1 MRDQSAP
8 VGPVFPVPYL
18 PTLGPVHPAAV
29 TAGLWEQV
37 LANNG
42 TGRFLAHDP
51 ASRWGGTK
59 NELVLHEDAA
69 PDGRSAG
76 VAVLCR
82 RRRAVTVYHYAAE
95 IDSEREREAAAKL
108 AADHG
113 AESARLLWLTPKAP
127 PVQGQCRR
135 IWMKTL
141 SGSEPPPAE
150 QVQPLNTLPPAL
162 RATWPDFADATAGEG
177 FAALEARRR
186 NGPLDGP
193 LLVVTVSGR
202 IAGAIGP
209 MAVLPDPVGRRR
221 LLPQYFAV
229 LPGHRGQG
237 LGRAL
242 WRAAMAWGAQAGAD
256 YQLLQTELGGASD
269 RLCEDEALQVIG
281 FATAI

>member
-8 VGPVFPVPYL
+8 VGPVFPVPYV
-18 PTLGPVHPAAV
+18 PTLGPVHPEAV
-29 TAGLWEQV
+29 TAELWEQV

-42 TGRFLAHDP
+42 TGRFLPHDP
-51 ASRWGGTK
+51 ASRWGGAK
-59 NELVLHEDAA
+59 DELVLHEDAA
-69 PDGRSAG
+69 ADGRPAG

-82 RRRAVTVYHYAAE
+82 RRRALTVHHYAAE
-95 IDSEREREAAAKL
+95 IDVEQEREKAAKL
-108 AADHG
+108 AAEHG

-127 PVQGQCRR
+127 SEQGRCRR
-135 IWMKTL
+135 IWMKTF

-150 QVQPLNTLPPAL
+150 QVQRLNTLPPAL
-162 RATWPDFADATAGEG
+162 RATWPEFTAATAGEG
-177 FAALEARRR
+177 FAALEARIR

-193 LLVVTVSGR
+193 LLVVTASGR
-202 IAGAIGP
+202 ITGAIGP

-229 LPGHRGQG
+229 LPEHRGQG

-242 WRAAMAWGAQAGAD
+242 WQAAMAWGARAGAD

-269 RLCEDEALQVIG
+269 RLCEGEGLRALG